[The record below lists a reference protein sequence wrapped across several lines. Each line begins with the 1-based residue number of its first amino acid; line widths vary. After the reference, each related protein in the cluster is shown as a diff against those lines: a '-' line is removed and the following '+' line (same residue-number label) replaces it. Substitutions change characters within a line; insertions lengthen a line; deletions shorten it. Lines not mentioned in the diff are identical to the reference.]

1 MTLGNH
7 FFRVSR
13 PSALLVTTAL
23 VLIIALLDWR
33 IAQNFSLGF
42 LYVLPIFVGAT
53 AFNRWEIVALAI
65 VCAVLRETFSPWGW
79 EQDSLTREFVVLF
92 TFSSAGLFVN
102 ELFRNRQR
110 AIAHGLELEEQV
122 HKREDAEE
130 QLRVLVE
137 SHPAAI
143 LTTDTEGKILLA
155 NEAAHR
161 LLVPDGSPLR
171 GNPIERFLPDL
182 ANVLHSER
190 SIPHFR
196 TMMETTG
203 HRASG
208 GLFSAEV
215 WFSTYE
221 TRAGRRLAAIILDSS
236 EQLRER
242 KGQDLDSLMTT
253 SRVLVAAMLHE
264 VRNLCAAAAVVHANL
279 GRMPV
284 LADNDDYRALGSLV
298 KGLAGMASSELQLA
312 SSRRLASA
320 DLRSVLNELRII
332 LEPNVAEAGVDLKWE
347 LPDRIP
353 AARGDHHSLLQVFLN
368 LAQNALNSMEETP
381 QKQMTIAVAAEK
393 GSVGVR
399 FRDTG
404 HGVEFPER
412 LFQAF
417 QPDSSGTGLGLYV
430 SRALVRS
437 FSGDLFFEPQPVGS
451 CFVVRLSIAEGEV

>member
-1 MTLGNH
+1 MKPGSDFWRL
-7 FFRVSR
+7 SR
-13 PSALLVTTAL
+13 LNALLVTLAL
-23 VLIIALLDWR
+23 VLTIAVLDWR
-33 IAQNFSLGF
+33 IAPNFSLGL
-42 LYVLPIFVGAT
+42 LYLLPIFVAAT
-53 AFNRWEIVALAI
+53 AFNRWEIVALTI
-65 VCAVLRETFSPWGW
+65 ICAVLRETFSPWGW
-79 EQDSLTREFVVLF
+79 DQDSLTREFVVVF
-92 TFSSAGLFVN
+92 AFSSAGLFVN
-102 ELFRNRQR
+102 ELVRNRQR
-110 AIAHGLELEEQV
+110 AIAHGLELQEQV
-122 HKREDAEE
+122 RRREDAEE
-130 QLRVLVE
+130 QLRILVE

-143 LTTDTEGKILLA
+143 LTSDTEGKILLA

-161 LLVPDGSPLR
+161 LLVPEGPPLR
-171 GNPIERFLPDL
+171 GNPIEKFLPDL

-190 SIPHFR
+190 SIAHFR

-203 HRASG
+203 HRAGG

-242 KGQDLDSLMTT
+242 KGQDLDSLMAT

-279 GRMPV
+279 GRVPV
-284 LADNDDYRALGSLV
+284 LTENSDYKALGSLV
-298 KGLAGMASSELQLA
+298 KGLAGMASSELRLA

-332 LEPNVAEAGVDLKWE
+332 LEPSVADAGVDLKWE
-347 LPDRIP
+347 VPEKLP
-353 AARGDHHSLLQVFLN
+353 AAKGDHHSLLQVFLN

-393 GSVGVR
+393 ESVWIR

-404 HGVEFPER
+404 RGVESPER

-417 QPDSSGTGLGLYV
+417 QPDSWGTGLGLYV
-430 SRALVRS
+430 SRAIARS
-437 FSGDLFFEPQPVGS
+437 FSGDLFFEPQPIGS
-451 CFVVRLSIAEGEV
+451 CFVVRLLIAEGEE